1 MTTVT
6 STSLESKVSAD
17 RRAKDISFTSFLVV
31 SIVASLAFI
40 FYIIY
45 RLYNNAGFLL
55 VGFS

>member
-40 FYIIY
+40 FTSSIAFIIMLAFY
-45 RLYNNAGFLL
+45 SRGI
-55 VGFS
+55 